1 MKQNTVPVGCVL
13 TAEEY
18 KRFKAACDRMGT
30 YPSAAI
36 RGAVIA
42 LMERN
47 EKDGMG
53 TA

>member
-18 KRFKAACDRMGT
+18 KRFKETCDRRGT

-36 RGAVIA
+36 RDAVMA
-42 LMERN
+42 WMERN
-47 EKDGMG
+47 EKDGM
-53 TA
+53 ANA